1 MTEHDLDRQLRAMQ
15 QAVVDPPL
23 VQTEELPIVR
33 SSRRGAIVVVLSML
47 FLGGLIAVLIL
58 QHEVA
63 IVHPNVTIESV
74 VHSGKMNVLGVPLE
88 DNDTTSGDGGSE
100 SESKVDRG
108 VWHRIRSIEIPA
120 VPLLPTPGSTGTT
133 GIELAHDE
141 LERMGIYYDSVT
153 AVTSF
158 FGGFTFDT
166 LRSTLK
172 DPLLGP
178 TRRGPLKYL
187 YSRGNEYVLGSK
199 RIPFVSIDACR
210 PVGYY
215 AVLQSI
221 SHDTIDKIAMIAG
234 DGGMMN
240 EFTKAGRFAAG
251 ALKSLSRLKMP
262 IDELLNYAA
271 AAGRIKVPLKALLL
285 PIRFQTPWVR
295 MPEIGSEPV
304 RMDVVYI
311 FLASRECLAELPEH
325 VRSFV
330 GSEYRITL
338 DAIEEQL
345 TQQELCERL
354 DAPSAFGV
362 CPAEEGSFS
371 VLSVGPI
378 PARDHIRLQ
387 IRCKTDATATIH
399 LINAQGQ
406 MVYEDQPVQLPRGV
420 SEEAIPLSRLGLPRG
435 AYTMI
440 VTVGAESATRRILI
454 D

>member
-23 VQTEELPIVR
+23 VMAEDLPIVR
-33 SSRRGAIVVVLSML
+33 SSRRGMIVVILSML
-47 FLGGLIAVLIL
+47 FLGGLIAVLLL
-58 QHEVA
+58 QREEALVN
-63 IVHPNVTIESV
+63 PQVTRDSV
-74 VHSGKMNVLGVPLE
+74 VSSGKLNALGVTLE
-88 DNDTTSGDGGSE
+88 DRDTNSDNGGLE
-100 SESKVDRG
+100 RRSKVDKD
-108 VWHRIRSIEIPA
+108 VWHRIRSIEIPS
-120 VPLLPTPGSTGTT
+120 VPLRPTPGSAGTT
-133 GIELAHDE
+133 GIELDQGE

-166 LRSTLK
+166 LRSTFK

-178 TRRGPLKYL
+178 ARPGTLKYL
-187 YSRGNEYVLGSK
+187 YTRGNEYVLGSK
-199 RIPFVSIDACR
+199 RVPFVSIDACR

-215 AVLQSI
+215 AVLQSV
-221 SHDTIDKIAMIAG
+221 SHDTIDKIAMISG

-251 ALKSLSRLKMP
+251 ALISLSRLKMP
-262 IDELLNYAA
+262 IDDLLNFVAD
-271 AAGRIKVPLKALLL
+271 AGRIKVPLKALML

-295 MPEIGSEPV
+295 VPELGSELV

-311 FLASRECLAELPEH
+311 FLASRECLAALPEH
-325 VRSFV
+325 IRSFI

-338 DAIEEQL
+338 DAIEDQL

-354 DAPSAFGV
+354 EVPSAFGV
-362 CPAEEGSFS
+362 CPNEEGSFS

-387 IRCKTDATATIH
+387 LRCKTDATAAIH
-399 LINAQGQ
+399 LIDVQGQ
-406 MVYEDQPVQLPRGV
+406 LVYEDQPVQLPRGV
-420 SEEAIPLSRLGLPRG
+420 SDVAIQLSGLGLPRG

-440 VTVGAESATRRILI
+440 VTVGNESATRRILI